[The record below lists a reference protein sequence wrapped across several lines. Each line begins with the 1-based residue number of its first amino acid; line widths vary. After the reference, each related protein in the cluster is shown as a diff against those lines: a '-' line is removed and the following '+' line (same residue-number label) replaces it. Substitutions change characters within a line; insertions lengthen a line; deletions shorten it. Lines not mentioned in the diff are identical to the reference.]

1 MPVQAP
7 SSTYRLQITP
17 GFTLRDAA
25 AMVGYLRDLGVGALY
40 LSPLLTS
47 TAGSE
52 HGYDCV
58 DPTAID
64 PQRGGEDAW
73 TELVEAAREAGL
85 GVVVDIVPNHL
96 GVAEPDQNPSWWSV
110 LRDGKE
116 SPYAHWYDIDW
127 ERFPILLPVLGK
139 NGEDDLTLVQTTDGA
154 ELHYFEHRYPVAQ
167 GTWSPGDSVRAVHQ
181 RQHYRLTSWQR
192 GRDELSYRR
201 FFTVDTLA
209 GLHQEDPGVF
219 GATHERIARWVTEG
233 QVSGLRVD
241 HPDGLADPGGY
252 FVRLRELAPDAWIVG
267 EKILEPSESLPS
279 WPIQGTSGYDA
290 MFDAGAVFIDPHAE
304 KQFTR
309 IYTSITGDHV
319 GIEDHILE
327 GKLNAAYELLEAERH
342 RIARLAPEIEREPL
356 ESALAEI
363 AARYEVYRSYLPQ
376 GDGYLI
382 AAERATGEAR
392 PDLNDVIALV
402 TDRLHDPKDEM
413 SVRFQQL
420 CGAVMAKGVEDT
432 AYYRYSRY
440 IALNEVGGD
449 PGTFGIELDEFH
461 RRMTTRQL
469 HWPESMT
476 SLSTHD
482 TKRSEDVRARLN
494 VLAEVGEIWAPFAQ
508 GVVERMDIENRS
520 LAYLL
525 AQTLIGAAPIERERM
540 QAYATKA
547 MREASD
553 QTSWTDPNEEFERLV
568 HAAIDRAY
576 DDGDTIERMRAIL
589 ETVSRSGRSNSLGQ
603 KLVQLTMPGVPD
615 VYQGTEL
622 WDDSLVDP
630 DNRRPVD
637 FTACAQ
643 MLQRTEAPPIDAT
656 GAAKLWVTTHALR
669 LRRDRP
675 DLFTGY
681 LPVAAEGPAADH
693 LIAFDRGG
701 AITLA
706 TRLPRGLAAQ
716 GGWQDTVIHLDGTYD
731 GLLRPGTFSGTVKV
745 SDLLFNY
752 PVALLVRH

>member
-1 MPVQAP
+1 MPAP

-17 GFTLRDAA
+17 DFTLRDAA
-25 AMVGYLRDLGVGALY
+25 GMVGYLRDLGVGALY

-47 TAGSE
+47 TLDSE

-58 DPTAID
+58 DPTQVD
-64 PQRGGEDAW
+64 PQRGGESAW
-73 TELVEAAREAGL
+73 AELVEAARAAGID
-85 GVVVDIVPNHL
+85 VVVDIVPNHL

-110 LRDGKE
+110 LKEGKD
-116 SPYAHWYDIDW
+116 SPYAGWYDIEW
-127 ERFPILLPVLGK
+127 ERFPVLLPVLGK
-139 NGEDDLTLVQTTDGA
+139 DGEDQLALVETDDGA
-154 ELHYFEHRYPVAQ
+154 ELHYYEHRYPVAE
-167 GTWSPGDSVRAVHQ
+167 GTWSPGDSARAVHQ
-181 RQHYRLTSWQR
+181 RQYYRLVPWQL
-192 GRDELSYRR
+192 GRDALTYRR
-201 FFTVDTLA
+201 FFTVTSLA
-209 GLHQEDPGVF
+209 GLRQEDPEVF
-219 GATHERIARWVTEG
+219 AATHTRIAKWISDGDV
-233 QVSGLRVD
+233 QGLRVD

-267 EKILEPSESLPS
+267 EKILERNESLPS

-290 MFDAGAVFIDPHAE
+290 MFDAGAVFIDTSAE

-319 GIEDHILE
+319 NIEDHILE

-342 RIARLAPEIEREPL
+342 RIARLAPAVEREPL

-376 GDGYLI
+376 GDGYLL
-382 AAERATGEAR
+382 AAERAAIEAR
-392 PDLNDVIALV
+392 PDLKEVIGQV
-402 TDRLHDPKDEM
+402 TDRLHDPKDPM

-449 PGTFGIELDEFH
+449 PGTFGIGVDEFH
-461 RRMTTRQL
+461 RRMVDRQL
-469 HWPESMT
+469 YWPESMT

-494 VLAEVGEIWAPFAQ
+494 VLSEIGEVWAPFAQ
-508 GVVERMDIENRS
+508 GFVERMDIQNRS

-525 AQTLIGAAPIERERM
+525 AQTLTGAGPIERERV

-547 MREASD
+547 MREAAD
-553 QTSWTDPNEEFERLV
+553 QTSWTDPNEEFERVV

-576 DDGDTIERMRAIL
+576 DDPDNAERLRVIL
-589 ETVSRSGRSNSLGQ
+589 DMVTRSGWSNSLGQ

-615 VYQGTEL
+615 VYQGTEM

-630 DNRRPVD
+630 DNRRQVD
-637 FTACAQ
+637 FAACERI
-643 MLQRTEAPPIDAT
+643 LQGTEAPPIDAT
-656 GAAKLWVTTHALR
+656 GAAKLWVTGQALR
-669 LRRDRP
+669 LRRNRP
-675 DLFTGY
+675 ELFTGY
-681 LPVAAEGPAADH
+681 APVPADGPAAQH
-693 LIAFDRGG
+693 LVGFDRGG

-706 TRLPRGLAAQ
+706 TRLPRGLAAA
-716 GGWQDTVIHLDGTYD
+716 GGWRDTTVRLDGTYD
-731 GLLRPGTFSGTVKV
+731 SLLRPGTFSGTVEV
-745 SDLLFNY
+745 AQILFDY
-752 PVALLVRH
+752 PVALLVRR